1 MNPVIVLLFL
11 VVFGYFVYYIIK
23 LLISNRLTET
33 FITNNLHQKM
43 FFSDEHHTPYNKVN
57 LHNRD
62 AHWFLKKAYLPG
74 KSSIRNLKEDSP
86 YRTNYKYVD
95 PSEKKLEGPD
105 SKPVSSTCSKPSYTK
120 IKDRLS
126 CISDKHPLRKIV
138 KKLQPYMY
146 DDAEFVDHYDQPL
159 YRDWRYQERPIDVRF
174 AVNPQK
180 YCEKNPNVYPCWKYF
195 SKY

>member
-1 MNPVIVLLFL
+1 MNQLFILLFL
-11 VVFGYFVYYIIK
+11 IVFGNVVYYIIN
-23 LLISNRLTET
+23 LLISTRLTET

-43 FFSDEHHTPYNKVN
+43 FFMDEHHTPYNKVN

-74 KSSIRNLKEDSP
+74 KSSIRNLQANSP
-86 YRTNYKYVD
+86 FRTNFKYFD
-95 PSEKKLEGPD
+95 HWESKLENPD
-105 SKPVSSTCSKPSYTK
+105 PRTVKPVCSKLSFPK

-126 CISDKHPLRKIV
+126 CISENHPLRKRV
-138 KKLQPYMY
+138 EKLQPYMY
-146 DDAEFVDHYDQPL
+146 DKAKFVKHYDWPL
-159 YRDWRYQERPIDVRF
+159 YRDWRYQERPIDLRF

-180 YCEKNPNVYPCWKYF
+180 YCEKNPHVYPCWKYF